1 MMVGGLFRGP
11 LTMLIINGVEMP
23 PLSSFE
29 WQLMDVS
36 AGESGRTDDALMHK
50 NTVAKKRKLLVSWV
64 RLDFADASRII
75 QAVSSDE
82 YFPVTYPDYLDGNLQ
97 AERVFYVG
105 DRTVPVKAFRMDDPT
120 WQFTD
125 TISFDLIER

>member
-1 MMVGGLFRGP
+1 MATPMI
-11 LTMLIINGVEMP
+11 IINGVEMP
-23 PLSSFE
+23 CPATFE

-50 NTVAKKRKLLVSWV
+50 NTVAKKRKLLVSWAH
-64 RLDFADASRII
+64 LSFADSARII
-75 QAVSSDE
+75 QAVSEDE
-82 YFPVTYPDYLDGNLQ
+82 YFPVTYPDYLDGNIQ
-97 AERVFYVG
+97 AERTFYVG

-120 WQFTD
+120 WQFSE

>member
-1 MMVGGLFRGP
+1 MAM
-11 LTMLIINGVEMP
+11 LTINGVEMP
-23 PLSSFE
+23 SPTKFD

-50 NTVAKKRKLLVSWV
+50 NTVAKKRKLILSWV
-64 RLDFADASRII
+64 YLDFADACRII

-82 YFPVTYPDYLDGNLQ
+82 YMEVTYPDYLSGNLQ
-97 AERVFYVG
+97 ETRVFYVG
-105 DRTVPVKAFRMDDPT
+105 DRNIPVKYFRPEDPT
-120 WQFTD
+120 WQKTD